1 MDKELFSFSIHKTVD
16 PLKMITNEMQ
26 IRGKWMQYPS
36 SQSKYLQFDT
46 KQG

>member
-1 MDKELFSFSIHKTVD
+1 MFSFSLHKTVD
-16 PLKMITNEMQ
+16 PLKMRKKNEMQ

-36 SQSKYLQFDT
+36 FQSKYLQFDT